1 MFTQSSSIIITSS
14 PETIWKLLTDPAV
27 VNQYFPDIKL
37 KIDRYVGGEILFM
50 RDREGKSYTDK
61 GIITEITPNE
71 SLTYNYRS
79 FWSALPDVPE
89 SYFPVSYSLEVL
101 PKTQTKVTISQSAE
115 TQVKADEA
123 AKNWVETLTRIK
135 AILDS
140 SSDLNFF
147 TVFSSLML

>member
-89 SYFPVSYSLEVL
+89 SYFPVSYSL
-101 PKTQTKVTISQSAE
+101 
-115 TQVKADEA
+115 
-123 AKNWVETLTRIK
+123 
-135 AILDS
+135 
-140 SSDLNFF
+140 
-147 TVFSSLML
+147 